1 MISKIKFNYR
11 LLSSLLAIIA
21 MVSFVT
27 TPAAARDMAD
37 ITKAKQ
43 FNIGVVPFPP
53 DVIKDPNTGEY
64 KGIFVDA
71 ARYICETIEVECVF
85 KEFAWATFIAGIQS
99 RQIDLSVAS
108 TYSKMKRALVVNFS
122 QPIYFLGYR
131 AVAKKGDTRFNSPED
146 LNNASI
152 TIGVT
157 QGTGEHDWAQKV
169 APNAKLSVVKTE
181 ELNMLQV
188 VAGKVDVAIGDS
200 VAAYHALEKQS
211 SIEAVLGGRIYS
223 RNMVAWAMHKED
235 TDILRFVNTALN
247 QLIVSGKLEDLAKQ
261 YEAPW
266 ITDLAF

>member
-1 MISKIKFNYR
+1 MISRKNRIYR
-11 LLSSLLAIIA
+11 LVPTVFAAMAVVSLL
-21 MVSFVT
+21 V
-27 TPAAARDMAD
+27 TPAEARDMAE
-37 ITKAKQ
+37 ITKSKK

-53 DVIKDPNTGEY
+53 DVIRDPKTGEY

-71 ARYICETIEVECVF
+71 ARSICETIEVECVF

-131 AVAKKGDTRFNSPED
+131 AVAKKGDNRFNSPED
-146 LNNASI
+146 LNNADI

-157 QGTGEHDWAQKV
+157 QGTGEHDWVQKV
-169 APNAKLSVVKTE
+169 APKAKLSVVKTE
-181 ELNMLQV
+181 ELNMLQIIT
-188 VAGKVDVAIGDS
+188 GKVDVAIGDS
-200 VAAYHALEKQS
+200 VAAHHALVKQS
-211 SIEAVLGGRIYS
+211 GIQAVLGGRIYS

-247 QLIVSGKLEDLAKQ
+247 QLIASGKLEDLAKK

-266 ITDLAF
+266 INDLAF

>member
-1 MISKIKFNYR
+1 MICKTKCIYR
-11 LLSSLLAIIA
+11 LLPSLFAVVA
-21 MVSFVT
+21 MVSLVMA
-27 TPAAARDMAD
+27 PAAARDMAE
-37 ITKAKQ
+37 ITKTKQ

-53 DVIKDPNTGEY
+53 DVIKDPITGEY

-85 KEFAWATFIAGIQS
+85 KEFAWATFIAGLQS

-146 LNNASI
+146 LNNPGI

-157 QGTGEHDWAQKV
+157 QGTGEHDWVQKV
-169 APNAKLSVVKTE
+169 APKAKLSVVKTE
-181 ELNMLQV
+181 EMNMLQIV
-188 VAGKVDVAIGDS
+188 TGKVDVAIGDS
-200 VAAYHALEKQS
+200 VAAHHALAKQS
-211 SIEAVLGGRIYS
+211 GIEAVLGGRIYS

-247 QLIVSGKLEDLAKQ
+247 QLIASGKLEDLAKA

-266 ITDLAF
+266 INDLAF